1 MKKYFYEIFILDTEN
16 NVVIEYY
23 LKIEVEDTVGIGFRY
38 GVWSILIMV
47 TGGVNVQL
55 SLLKTYNPMIFWL
68 RQQPFKYS
76 YLCVCVQKVTNLDK
90 MRRSDL
96 LKGCEQAS

>member
-55 SLLKTYNPMIFWL
+55 STVSMSNVSLYTHFTQNLQPMIFWL
-68 RQQPFKYS
+68 R
-76 YLCVCVQKVTNLDK
+76 
-90 MRRSDL
+90 
-96 LKGCEQAS
+96 

>member
-23 LKIEVEDTVGIGFRY
+23 LRIEVEDTYSWDWVQ
-38 GVWSILIMV
+38 VWNILIMV

-55 SLLKTYNPMIFWL
+55 STVSMSNVSLYTHFTQNLQPMIFWL
-68 RQQPFKYS
+68 R
-76 YLCVCVQKVTNLDK
+76 
-90 MRRSDL
+90 
-96 LKGCEQAS
+96 